1 MPPERW
7 LRPLSVPIFLIG
19 LGASVVTVWLLG
31 LPSAAPTHVTRD
43 IGVAAFGAV
52 AVWMFFSERYTLTLS
67 VFLIYLGLFDGF
79 LKLKTGSS
87 VVTLGR
93 DVLLY
98 AITLGA
104 VSRAILRRQ
113 AMPAPPL
120 LLGVLA
126 WVVLCV
132 AQIFNPSAASI
143 AHATTSIRQHV
154 EFVPLFFVGYL
165 ILRSKQRLVVL
176 FALLVGITA
185 INGLVALYQDH
196 LTAAQL
202 AGWGP
207 GYFTEVF
214 GSATQSG
221 RTFWI
226 NGVPYV
232 RPPALGGDFGF
243 GGALGVIAT
252 PLVLALAQSTRQF
265 RRLGWIGW
273 IGAPLVALAVIGSES
288 RTDVVSAVVAL
299 VAYLALTL
307 TSRRALIT
315 LVVAVVIGALS
326 VFVAEPLL
334 KGTPTRYGSIAPT
347 QVVSTTLSY
356 RDYTL
361 AFIPTYA
368 IDYPL
373 GAGMGTAG
381 PAANAAVGGA
391 PTTQLDAESE
401 FTFLEIELG
410 VPGLLILT
418 GLFAAFIGIGIRLRR
433 VGDPTMQR
441 LLGAITAVLVAF
453 VVSWI
458 VGVDTATS
466 PDAPFLWLAGG
477 MLAYWYREMRSGRLA
492 KTRGD

>member
-1 MPPERW
+1 M
-7 LRPLSVPIFLIG
+7 
-19 LGASVVTVWLLG
+19 
-31 LPSAAPTHVTRD
+31 
-43 IGVAAFGAV
+43 
-52 AVWMFFSERYTLTLS
+52 
-67 VFLIYLGLFDGF
+67 
-79 LKLKTGSS
+79 
-87 VVTLGR
+87 
-93 DVLLY
+93 
-98 AITLGA
+98 
-104 VSRAILRRQ
+104 
-113 AMPAPPL
+113 
-120 LLGVLA
+120 
-126 WVVLCV
+126 
-132 AQIFNPSAASI
+132 
-143 AHATTSIRQHV
+143 
-154 EFVPLFFVGYL
+154 PLFFVGYL